1 MQWILEHQAV
11 LISGLSG
18 AVASGVVVGWWVKQK
33 MRFDNQ
39 LLEQQ
44 LESNQHLASSQITQ
58 LEKELREAQQELDE
72 LDSERDKSAY
82 ELKQSHGKLMAV
94 LEKLRYFEAVK
105 QERQQYADD
114 LNQIREQKSQLEAQL
129 REQEARHEQQ
139 NKASQE
145 KLQLLEQ
152 AEERLKQQFEQLA
165 NQLFEAKTA
174 KVDQQNR
181 QSLDGLL
188 SPLKEQLEGFKKQV
202 NDSFN
207 QEAKERHTL
216 VHELKNLQRL
226 NEQMTKEALNLTQ
239 ALKGDNKQQGNWG
252 EVVLARVLAE
262 SGLREGH
269 EYQTQVSLQN
279 EAGKRYQPDVIVHL
293 PQDKQ
298 VVVDSKMALV
308 AYERYFNAET
318 DNERERALSDHLLA
332 LRAHIKGLSQ
342 KDYHQL
348 KGIQSLDYVLMF
360 IPVEPAF
367 QVAIQADPSLVKDAM
382 EQNIILVSPTTLL
395 VALRTIDNLW
405 RNERQNQNAQVI
417 AERAS
422 KLYDKLRL
430 FVDDMESL
438 GGALDKANQNYQG
451 AMNKLAT
458 GRGNVIRQ
466 AESFK
471 QLGVE
476 VKKPISNDLAQLAQ
490 HDHLTEN
497 AALDKNDSFVQRH
510 PDEDKVN

>member
-1 MQWILEHQAV
+1 MQWIIENQSMLFSAF
-11 LISGLSG
+11 GGAALSG
-18 AVASGVVVGWWVKQK
+18 IAVGWWVKQK
-33 MRFDNQ
+33 LTLESQ

-44 LESNQHLASSQITQ
+44 LESNRQLAHSQINQ
-58 LEKELREAQQELDE
+58 LKQSLVESKQELDE
-72 LDSERDKSAY
+72 LDEERDKAAY
-82 ELKQSHGKLMAV
+82 ELKQSHGKFMAV
-94 LEKLRYFEAVK
+94 MEKLRYFETVK
-105 QERQQYADD
+105 QERQQYGDE
-114 LNQIREQKSQLEAQL
+114 LNHVREQKSQLEAQL
-129 REQEARHEQQ
+129 REQEARHQQ
-139 NKASQE
+139 AQLASQE
-145 KLQLLEQ
+145 KLQLLEK
-152 AEERLKQQFEQLA
+152 AEDRLKQQFEHLA
-165 NQLFEAKTA
+165 NQLFEEKTA

-181 QSLDGLL
+181 QSLEGLL
-188 SPLKEQLEGFKKQV
+188 SPLKEQLEGFKRQV

-207 QEAKERHTL
+207 LEAKERHTL
-216 VHELKNLQRL
+216 VHELKSLQRL
-226 NEQMTKEALNLTQ
+226 NEQMTRDAVNLTQ

-298 VVVDSKMALV
+298 VVIDSKMVLV

-318 DNERERALSDHLLA
+318 DHDRARALSDHLLA
-332 LRAHIKGLSQ
+332 MRNHIKGLSS

-348 KGIQSLDYVLMF
+348 KGIRSLDYVLMF

-405 RNERQNQNAQVI
+405 RNDRQNQNAQII

-430 FVDDMESL
+430 FVEDMEGL
-438 GGALDKANQNYQG
+438 GSALDKANQNYQG

-476 VKKPISNDLAQLAQ
+476 VKRPISPAMADLANGQ
-490 HDHLTEN
+490 DGTEN
-497 AALDKNDSFVQRH
+497 EYMAENPSQLERH
-510 PDEDKVN
+510 PSEDKVN

>member
-1 MQWILEHQAV
+1 MQWILENQG
-11 LISGLSG
+11 LIVSGLSG
-18 AVASGVVVGWWVKQK
+18 AVFSGLGVGWWIKQK
-33 MRFDNQ
+33 MQFSHQ
-39 LLEQQ
+39 LMEQRLISNQQ
-44 LESNQHLASSQITQ
+44 LADSQISQ
-58 LEKELREAQQELDE
+58 LKEELKQAQQELDE
-72 LDSERDKSAY
+72 LDTERDKEAY
-82 ELKQSHGKLMAV
+82 ESKQLHGKMMAV
-94 LEKLRYFEAVK
+94 MEKLRYFEAVK

-114 LNQIREQKSQLEAQL
+114 LNRIREQKSQLEAQL
-129 REQEARHEQQ
+129 REQEARHEQE
-139 NKASQE
+139 NKANKE
-145 KLQLLEQ
+145 KLELLEK
-152 AEERLKQQFEQLA
+152 AEERLKQQFEHLA
-165 NQLFEAKTA
+165 NQLFESKTA

-181 QSLDGLL
+181 QSLEGLL

-202 NDSFN
+202 NDSFTV
-207 QEAKERHTL
+207 EAKERHTL

-226 NEQMTKEALNLTQ
+226 NEQMTREAVNLTQ

-298 VVVDSKMALV
+298 VVVDSKVALV

-318 DNERERALSDHLLA
+318 DNQRDKALSDHLLA

-438 GGALDKANQNYQG
+438 GSALDRANQNYQG

-476 VKKPISNDLAQLAQ
+476 VKRPISAKLADMANY
-490 HDHLTEN
+490 DGLTEN
-497 AALDKNDSFVQRH
+497 NTLRENDSLAERH
-510 PDEDKVN
+510 PAEDKVN

>member
-1 MQWILEHQAV
+1 MQWIIEHQGIIFSA
-11 LISGLSG
+11 LSG
-18 AVASGVVVGWWVKQK
+18 AIVSAIGASWWMKQK
-33 MRFDNQ
+33 MLLQSQ

-44 LESNQHLASSQITQ
+44 IHAEQQLHQTQ
-58 LEKELREAQQELDE
+58 TDQLQRELNDAQQELDE
-72 LDSERDKSAY
+72 LDSERDKAAY

-94 LEKLRYFEAVK
+94 MEKLRYFEAVK
-105 QERQQYADD
+105 QERQQYAQD
-114 LNQIREQKSQLEAQL
+114 LERVREQKSQLEAQL

-139 NKASQE
+139 LQSSEE
-145 KLQLLEQ
+145 KLQLLEH
-152 AEERLKQQFEQLA
+152 AEVRLKQQFEHLA
-165 NQLFEAKTA
+165 NQLFETKTA

-181 QSLDGLL
+181 QSLEGLL
-188 SPLKEQLEGFKKQV
+188 GPLKMQLEGFKKQV
-202 NDSFN
+202 NDSFS

-226 NEQMTKEALNLTQ
+226 NEQMTQEAVNLTL

-293 PQDKQ
+293 PQNKQ

-308 AYERYFNAET
+308 AYERYFNAEN
-318 DNERERALSDHLLA
+318 DREREQALSEHLLA

-367 QVAIQADPSLVKDAM
+367 QVAIQADPSLVKEAM

-405 RNERQNQNAQVI
+405 RNERQNQNAQII

-438 GGALDKANQNYQG
+438 GGALDRANQNYQG

-476 VKKPISNDLAQLAQ
+476 VKRPISTNLAELAQSGDAEATQTMLES
-490 HDHLTEN
+490 D
-497 AALDKNDSFVQRH
+497 V
-510 PDEDKVN
+510 

>member
-1 MQWILEHQAV
+1 MQWTFELFPSLFSAGVSAV
-11 LISGLSG
+11 
-18 AVASGVVVGWWVKQK
+18 VSGVVVRWWTKQSLATH
-33 MRFDNQ
+33 NQ

-44 LESNQHLASSQITQ
+44 LASEKKLYQQHVEQLQQQIT
-58 LEKELREAQQELDE
+58 EVQQELE
-72 LDSERDKSAY
+72 TLDGERDKAAF
-82 ELKQSHGKLMAV
+82 EVRQIHGKFMAAM
-94 LEKLRYFEAVK
+94 EKLRHFETMK
-105 QERQQYADD
+105 QERQQYHHE
-114 LNQIREQKSQLEAQL
+114 LNKMRDHNARLDTQLKEQQ
-129 REQEARHEQQ
+129 ARHEQANQ
-139 NKASQE
+139 ANAE

-152 AEERLKQQFEQLA
+152 AEVRLKQQFEHLA
-165 NQLFEAKTA
+165 NQLFEEKTA
-174 KVDQQNR
+174 KVDHQNR
-181 QSLDGLL
+181 QSLEGLL
-188 SPLKEQLEGFKKQV
+188 SPLKDQLEGFKKHV
-202 NDSFN
+202 NDSFM

-216 VHELKNLQRL
+216 VHELKNLQQL
-226 NEQMTKEALNLTQ
+226 NEQMAQEAINLTQ

-252 EVVLARVLAE
+252 EVVLARVLAD

-293 PQDKQ
+293 PQNKQ

-308 AYERYFNAET
+308 AYERYFHA
-318 DNERERALSDHLLA
+318 DNDTQRQLALNDHLAA

-348 KGIQSLDYVLMF
+348 KGLHSLDYVLMF

-367 QVAIQADPSLVKDAM
+367 QLAIQADPSLVKDAM

-405 RNERQNQNAQVI
+405 RNERQNDNAKLI
-417 AERAS
+417 AERAA
-422 KLYDKLRL
+422 KLYDKVRL
-430 FVDDMESL
+430 FVDDMEGL
-438 GGALDKANQNYQG
+438 GGALDKANQSYQG

-466 AESFK
+466 AEGFK

-476 VKKPISNDLAQLAQ
+476 VKRPISPELAQLAQ
-490 HDHLTEN
+490 STSFSEN
-497 AALDKNDSFVQRH
+497 APLVERH
-510 PDEDKVN
+510 PAEDKVN

>member
-1 MQWILEHQAV
+1 MQWILENPAV
-11 LISGLSG
+11 LISTLSG
-18 AVASGVVVGWWVKQK
+18 AVVSAAAAGWWVKQK
-33 MRFDNQ
+33 YQLQAQ

-44 LESNQHLASSQITQ
+44 LTSDARWHEQQ
-58 LEKELREAQQELDE
+58 LEQLKQQLQAAQQELDE
-72 LDSERDKSAY
+72 LDQERDKAEF
-82 ELKQSHGKLMAV
+82 ELKQSHGKVMAV
-94 LEKLRYFEAVK
+94 MEKLRYFDAIK
-105 QERQQYADD
+105 QERQQYADE
-114 LNQIREQKSQLEAQL
+114 LNRMREQKAQLDVQL
-129 REQEARHEQQ
+129 REQEARHQQ
-139 NKASQE
+139 QLEASQD
-145 KLQLLEQ
+145 KLQLLER
-152 AEERLKQQFEQLA
+152 AEERLKQQFEHLA
-165 NQLFEAKTA
+165 NQVFEAKTA

-188 SPLKEQLEGFKKQV
+188 SPLREQLDGFKKQV

-216 VHELKNLQRL
+216 VHELRNLQRL
-226 NEQMTKEALNLTQ
+226 NEQMAKEALNLTQ

-293 PQDKQ
+293 PHNKQ
-298 VVVDSKMALV
+298 VVIDSKMALV
-308 AYERYFNAET
+308 AYERYYHADTDAER
-318 DNERERALSDHLLA
+318 DVALRDHLLA
-332 LRAHIKGLSQ
+332 LRSHIKGLGQ

-405 RNERQNQNAQVI
+405 RNERQNQNAQLI

-422 KLYDKLRL
+422 RLYDKLRL
-430 FVDDMESL
+430 FVEDMEGL
-438 GGALDKANQNYQG
+438 GGALDRANQSYQG

-458 GRGNVIRQ
+458 GRGNAIRQ

-476 VKKPISNDLAQLAQ
+476 IKRSINTEWVEKAQREA
-490 HDHLTEN
+490 
-497 AALDKNDSFVQRH
+497 DSEIGPLVERH
-510 PDEDKVN
+510 PAEDKVN